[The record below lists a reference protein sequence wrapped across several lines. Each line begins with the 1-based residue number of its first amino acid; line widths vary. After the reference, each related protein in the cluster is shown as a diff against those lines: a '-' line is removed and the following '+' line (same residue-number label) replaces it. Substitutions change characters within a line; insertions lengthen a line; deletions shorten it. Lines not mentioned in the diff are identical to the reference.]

1 MQCIFCSLDSSKVL
15 LDNDLFVVIEDKFP
29 VTRGHLLVI
38 SKRHFADF
46 FAIEQT
52 EMAALREIIIRA
64 KDWLDERYQPSAYN
78 LGMNCGRHAG
88 QSIDH
93 FHLHIIPRY
102 SGDQR
107 RGQMKRGLREYISDL
122 L

>member
-1 MQCIFCSLDSSKVL
+1 MVCIFCSLESSKVL
-15 LDNDLFVVIEDKFP
+15 IENDLFVVIEDKFP
-29 VTRGHLLVI
+29 VTKGHLLVI

-46 FAIEQT
+46 FGIDET
-52 EMAALREIIIRA
+52 EMEALRDIIIRA
-64 KDWLDERYQPSAYN
+64 KNWLDDTYQPSAYN

-88 QSIDH
+88 QSINH

-102 SGDQR
+102 SGD
-107 RGQMKRGLREYISDL
+107 RGLGRMKKGLREYISDL

>member
-1 MQCIFCSLDSSKVL
+1 MVCIFCSLESSEVL
-15 LDNDLFVVIEDKFP
+15 IENDLFVVIEDKFP
-29 VTRGHLLVI
+29 VTKGHLLVI

-46 FAIEQT
+46 FGIDEA
-52 EMAALREIIIRA
+52 EMEALRDIIIRA
-64 KDWLDERYQPSAYN
+64 KNWLDDTYQPSAYN

-88 QSIDH
+88 QSINH

-102 SGDQR
+102 SGD
-107 RGQMKRGLREYISDL
+107 RGLGRMKKGLREYISDL